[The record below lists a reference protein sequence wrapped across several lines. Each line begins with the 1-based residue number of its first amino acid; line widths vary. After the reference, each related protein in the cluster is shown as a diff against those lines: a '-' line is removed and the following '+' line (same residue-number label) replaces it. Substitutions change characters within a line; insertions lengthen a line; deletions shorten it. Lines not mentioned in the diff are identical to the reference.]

1 MVTNSTAIVP
11 YDPTGEAPVQASSDD
26 QMIAL
31 WLGRFRSPHTLRA
44 FANDIHHFRKA
55 VPKPLREIVLRDIQA
70 WGLAMEAI
78 HAPKSVQRRLTTVR
92 SLFAFAHRIGY
103 LQWNVA
109 AAVTTPPIEDK
120 LSQRIL
126 TEDQVGK
133 LLAVLRNKR
142 DGTLLRLLYIAGLR
156 ISEASGLRWR
166 HVTPRDGGE
175 AQLTVF
181 GKGGKT
187 REILIPAFMAE
198 QVFALKLRLDG
209 PDDPVFRS
217 RSTGRRGVSM
227 GPRDVWVTVKK
238 AVQRANLPREVSS
251 HHLRHAHAS
260 HALDRGAPVHVV
272 QQTLGHASLTTTT
285 RYTHARPG
293 DSSAKYLPR

>member
-1 MVTNSTAIVP
+1 MTTNSTAIVP
-11 YDPTGEAPVQASSDD
+11 YDPTGDAPVQASSDD
-26 QMIAL
+26 QMITL

-44 FANDIHHFRKA
+44 FANDIHHFRRA
-55 VPKPLREIVLRDIQA
+55 VPKPLREIILRDIQA

-133 LLAVLRNKR
+133 LLAALRNKR
-142 DGTLLRLLYIAGLR
+142 DNALLRLLYIAGLR

-175 AQLTVF
+175 AQLEVVGT
-181 GKGGKT
+181 GGRT
-187 REILIPAFMAE
+187 RQVLILAFMAE
-198 QVFALKLRLDG
+198 QLFALKLRLDG

-217 RSTGRRGVSM
+217 RSVARRGVAM
-227 GPRDVWVTVKK
+227 GPRDVWKTVKK
-238 AVQRANLPREVSS
+238 AVQRADLPREISS
-251 HHLRHAHAS
+251 HWLRHAHAS
-260 HALDRGAPVHVV
+260 HSLDRGAPVHVV

-285 RYTHARPG
+285 RYTHVRPG

>member
-1 MVTNSTAIVP
+1 METKSAAVVP
-11 YDPTGEAPVQASSDD
+11 YDPSAQAPAQASSDE
-26 QMIAL
+26 QMIDL
-31 WLGRFRSPHTLRA
+31 WLGRYRSQMTLSAFR
-44 FANDIHHFRKA
+44 NDVEHFRRA
-55 VPKPLREIVLRDIQA
+55 VPKPLREVVLRDIQG

-78 HAPKSVQRRLTTVR
+78 HKPASVARRLSAVR
-92 SLFAFAHRIGY
+92 SLFSFAHKIGY

-109 AAVTTPPIEDK
+109 AAVTMPPIEDQ
-120 LSQRIL
+120 LARRIV
-126 TEDQVGK
+126 TEEQMTK
-133 LLAVLRNKR
+133 LLGVLRNKR
-142 DGTLLRLLYIAGLR
+142 DNALLRLLYIAGLR

-187 REILIPAFMAE
+187 REVLIPAFMAE
-198 QVFALKLRLDG
+198 QLLGLKLRLDG

-217 RSTGRRGVSM
+217 RSTAKRGVAM
-227 GPRDVWVTVKK
+227 GRRDVWVTVKK
-238 AVQRANLPREVSS
+238 AVQRANLPREISP
-251 HHLRHAHAS
+251 HYFRHSHAS
-260 HALDRGAPVHVV
+260 HSLTRGAPVHVV
-272 QQTLGHASLTTTT
+272 QATLGHASLTTTT

>member
-1 MVTNSTAIVP
+1 MTTNSTAIVP
-11 YDPTGEAPVQASSDD
+11 YDPTGDAPVQASSDD
-26 QMIAL
+26 QMITL
-31 WLGRFRSPHTLRA
+31 WLGRFRSPNTLRA
-44 FANDIHHFRKA
+44 FANDIHHFRRA
-55 VPKPLREIVLRDIQA
+55 VPKPLREIILRDIQA

-142 DGTLLRLLYIAGLR
+142 DNALLRLLYIAGLR

-187 REILIPAFMAE
+187 REVLIPAFMAE
-198 QVFALKLRLDG
+198 QLFALKLRLDG

-217 RSTGRRGVSM
+217 RSVARRGVAM
-227 GPRDVWVTVKK
+227 GPRDVWKTVKT
-238 AVQRANLPREVSS
+238 AVQRANLPREISS
-251 HHLRHAHAS
+251 HWLRHAHAS
-260 HALDRGAPVHVV
+260 HSLDRGAPVHVV

-285 RYTHARPG
+285 RYTHVRPG

>member
-1 MVTNSTAIVP
+1 MPAMIP
-11 YDPTGEAPVQASSDD
+11 YDPASGAPVQASSDD
-26 QMIAL
+26 QMVEL
-31 WLGRFRSPHTLRA
+31 WLGRFRSPNTLRA
-44 FANDIHHFRKA
+44 FSGDIRHFREA
-55 VPKPLREIVLRDIQA
+55 VPKPLRDIVLRDIQA
-70 WGLAMEAI
+70 WGLAMEAVN
-78 HAPKSVQRRLTTVR
+78 AAKSVQRRLAAVR
-92 SLFAFAHRIGY
+92 SFFAFAHKVGY

-109 AAVTTPPIEDK
+109 AAVTSPPVEDK
-120 LSQRIL
+120 LAQRIL
-126 TEDQVGK
+126 TEDQVAR
-133 LLAVLRNKR
+133 LLGVLRNKR
-142 DGTLLRLLYIAGLR
+142 DNALLRLLYIAGLR

-187 REILIPAFMAE
+187 REILIPATMAE
-198 QVFALKLRLDG
+198 RLFGLKLRTDG

-217 RSTGRRGVSM
+217 RSVARRGVAM

-238 AVQRANLPREVSS
+238 AVQRADLPREISS
-251 HHLRHAHAS
+251 HWLRHAHAS
-260 HALDRGAPVHVV
+260 HSLDRGAPVHVV

-293 DSSAKYLPR
+293 DSSAKYLPG

>member
-1 MVTNSTAIVP
+1 MSAIVP
-11 YDPTGEAPVQASSDD
+11 YDAAGGAPVQASSDD

-44 FANDIHHFRKA
+44 FSGDIQHFRRA
-55 VPKPLREIVLRDIQA
+55 VPKPLRDVVLRDIQA
-70 WGLAMEAI
+70 WGLAMEAVN
-78 HAPKSVQRRLTTVR
+78 APKSVERRLSTVR
-92 SLFAFAHRIGY
+92 SLFAFAHKVGY

-120 LSQRIL
+120 LARRIP
-126 TEDQVGK
+126 TEDQVAK
-133 LLAVLRNKR
+133 LLAVLRNPR
-142 DGTLLRLLYIAGLR
+142 DNALLRLLYIAGLR

-166 HVTPRDGGE
+166 HLTPRDGGE

-181 GKGGKT
+181 GKGGRT
-187 REILIPAFMAE
+187 REILIPATMANRL
-198 QVFALKLRLDG
+198 FALKLRTDG

-217 RSTGRRGVSM
+217 RSVARRGVAM
-227 GPRDVWVTVKK
+227 GPRDVWKTVKK
-238 AVQRANLPREVSS
+238 AVQRADLPREFSS
-251 HHLRHAHAS
+251 HHMRHAHAS

-285 RYTHARPG
+285 RYSHARPG
-293 DSSAKYLPR
+293 DSSAKYLPA

>member
-1 MVTNSTAIVP
+1 MATNMTAIVP
-11 YDPTGEAPVQASSDD
+11 YDPTGDAPVQASSDD

-31 WLGRFRSPHTLRA
+31 WLGRYRSKMTLSAFR
-44 FANDIHHFRKA
+44 NDVEHFRRA
-55 VPKPLREIVLRDIQA
+55 VPKPLREVVLRDIQA

-78 HAPKSVQRRLTTVR
+78 HKPASVGRRVSAVR
-92 SLFAFAHRIGY
+92 SLFGFAHKIGY

-142 DGTLLRLLYIAGLR
+142 DGTLLRLLYIGGLR

-166 HVTPRDGGE
+166 HVTPRDNGE
-175 AQLTVF
+175 AQLEVF
-181 GKGGKT
+181 GKGS
-187 REILIPAFMAE
+187 RSRPVLIPAFMAE
-198 QVFALKLRLDG
+198 QLFALKLRTDG

-217 RSTGRRGVSM
+217 RSVASRGVSM
-227 GPRDVWVTVKK
+227 GPRDIWKICK
-238 AVQRANLPREVSS
+238 LAVQRANLPREISS
-251 HHLRHAHAS
+251 HWLRHAHAS
-260 HALDRGAPVHVV
+260 HSLDRGAPVHVV
-272 QQTLGHASLTTTT
+272 QATLGHASLTTTT
-285 RYTHARPG
+285 RYTHVRPG